1 MRVCQETRGNWECS
15 DELNWIV
22 IGYNAVSTC
31 EQEVWDEQLG

>member
-1 MRVCQETRGNWECS
+1 MSVWQETRGNWECS

-22 IGYNAVSTC
+22 IGHNAVSTC